1 MSNKHSE
8 NEEIPDLVSESGEEG
23 EIMEDDDELMMDE
36 EAGLE
41 AFLATE
47 DGDTI
52 CTAMVDVN
60 ETLGEI
66 ARQLTTTNRIL
77 VKMLSKLS

>member
-1 MSNKHSE
+1 MSNKQPE
-8 NEEIPDLVSESGEEG
+8 NEEIPDLVSESGDDE
-23 EIMEDDDELMMDE
+23 EIMEDDDELMMG
-36 EAGLE
+36 GLE

>member
-23 EIMEDDDELMMDE
+23 EIMEDDDDMMMEE

>member
-1 MSNKHSE
+1 MSNKQPE
-8 NEEIPDLVSESGEEG
+8 NEEIPDLVSESGDDE
-23 EIMEDDDELMMDE
+23 EIMEDDDELMMGE